1 MCILELVVGGGLM
14 VEGQT
19 CGMFLDGVPF
29 DSSGGV
35 EGGLALHM
43 PTVWHDEDGGG
54 DLVGR

>member
-1 MCILELVVGGGLM
+1 M

-35 EGGLALHM
+35 EGGLGLHM